1 MKQFF
6 INHIRF
12 FVLLIVALFYWRR
25 NLDIFSN
32 TKPALGFYTVTR
44 GNIISFLDIPGTVSS
59 GNSVGLSFQESG
71 KIAAVNVKE
80 GQIITEGQPL
90 ASLDNSARQ
99 TALSEAQAL

>member
-12 FVLLIVALFYWRR
+12 FVLLIVALFIGGGIWY
-25 NLDIFSN
+25 IFSN

-59 GNSVGLSFQESG
+59 GNSVGSLPFSG
-71 KIAAVNVKE
+71 IR
-80 GQIITEGQPL
+80 Q
-90 ASLDNSARQ
+90 NSSGECKRR
-99 TALSEAQAL
+99 TNHH